1 LRLIADA
8 SAVDSRSFVVRFFVA
23 ADGRA
28 RARITDARSTRQWL
42 IAEPEA
48 LRALERALVNQQHTD
63 KERQ

>member
-1 LRLIADA
+1 MPAD
-8 SAVDSRSFVVRFFVA
+8 DSPVEARSFVVRFFVI

-28 RARITDARSTRQWL
+28 VARVTDARSTRQWL

-48 LRALERALVNQQHTD
+48 LRALERALTQQPQPD